1 MKQHSHSLLK
11 QASRICTMRLDLI
24 QSTTDELKL
33 IGALLRATP
42 SLPPVDKKRP
52 QRTPLPTAIDRFF
65 HDSLT
70 PISEINRMVQ
80 AVMPGQEAGNNPEYM
95 SPPPAAH
102 DEDRDENDWNDDE
115 DEDND
120 PI

>member
-1 MKQHSHSLLK
+1 
-11 QASRICTMRLDLI
+11 MRLDLI

-42 SLPPVDKKRP
+42 SPHTVDKKRP

-65 HDSLT
+65 HDNIT
-70 PISEINRMVQ
+70 QISEIARMVQ
-80 AVMPGQEAGNNPEYM
+80 VVMPSETTGTNPEYM
-95 SPPPAAH
+95 TPLPVAH
-102 DEDRDENDWNDDE
+102 DEDRNDNDWNDDDDE